1 MTRTKV
7 APFVRQGVSSMAI
20 SMDVLLAQLVLL
32 AMSYLYYGWRPV
44 LLGLLGG
51 ASSLSAQ
58 LLIGLLLT
66 HRLPERPVSAAAYGM
81 TVALLL
87 PPSAPYWLPVAGGV
101 FATAGASVPL
111 GGEGHSPFHPAAA
124 GASFLTIC
132 FAGQMFA
139 YPAPRAPMT
148 NFLPLGDTSA
158 VPAGTSP
165 ASVMKEGVSPLTTL
179 TEAATGQAA
188 GAIGA
193 VFVLVIAACALYLVA
208 RRAVYLSS
216 ILSFL
221 AGIYLIGYLWP
232 RLSTGPI
239 TSGLWELLS
248 GSAVFVAVFLVGDR
262 RYASKRFWVRIGLG
276 LLTAAVCMAM
286 RYYGAYEQVAF
297 FAVLLVNAFVPLF
310 DRRLTHLFG
319 KGGALRAKE

>member
-1 MTRTKV
+1 
-7 APFVRQGVSSMAI
+7 
-20 SMDVLLAQLVLL
+20 
-32 AMSYLYYGWRPV
+32 
-44 LLGLLGG
+44 
-51 ASSLSAQ
+51 
-58 LLIGLLLT
+58 
-66 HRLPERPVSAAAYGM
+66 
-81 TVALLL
+81 
-87 PPSAPYWLPVAGGV
+87 
-101 FATAGASVPL
+101 
-111 GGEGHSPFHPAAA
+111 
-124 GASFLTIC
+124 
-132 FAGQMFA
+132 MFA

>member
-1 MTRTKV
+1 MTRTKT

-20 SMDVLLAQLVLL
+20 SMDVLLAGLVLL

-44 LLGLLGG
+44 LLGLIGG
-51 ASSLSAQ
+51 VSSLAAQ
-58 LLIGLLLT
+58 IVVNLLLSR
-66 HRLPERPVSAAAYGM
+66 RLPARPVSAAAYGL

-87 PPSAPYWLPVAGGV
+87 PPSAPYWMPVAGGV
-101 FATAGASVPL
+101 FATAVACIPL

-148 NFLPLGDTSA
+148 NFLPLGDTASVA
-158 VPAGTSP
+158 AGTSP
-165 ASVMKEGVSPLTTL
+165 ASVMKNGVSPLTTL
-179 TEAATGQAA
+179 TEAVTGQAA

-193 VFVLVIAACALYLVA
+193 AFILIIAACAVYLIA

-262 RYASKRFWVRIGLG
+262 RYASKHFWVRVVLG

-286 RYYGAYEQVAF
+286 RYYGAYEQCAF
-297 FAVLLVNAFVPLF
+297 FAVLLVNAVVPLF
-310 DRRLTHLFG
+310 DRRLTHLFE
-319 KGGALRAKE
+319 KGGVSHAEE